1 MWKCTRNVED
11 GRLSLEPV
19 ACQSV
24 ERNENYEVL
33 SPGSSRTMNNGS
45 VKHSCDIGDGRLK
58 SVFEFVP
65 GCYHN
70 GIVYQLGDEWQEEN
84 QGDKHL
90 VQNVT
95 MECVRSESGYFDK
108 KVTECKFNSE
118 EEYDVHHL
126 GNNSLYIEKFI
137 DYITIRLNNYYEKSD
152 LVIVED
158 SDGIQS
164 SKRVNTRH
172 LKCVETEPG
181 HVTLIN
187 VTEEETGC
195 TYKNQTYLHKSSWVD
210 VTQGAGLRCG
220 NGNEVMKDYCS
231 LNGKMHTL
239 GEELKLSNG
248 CVFVCDEQRN
258 IYICDDL
265 LKL

>member
-11 GRLSLEPV
+11 GRLSLEPI

-58 SVFEFVP
+58 SVFEFGEWISKRKVYKVQISVP

-108 KVTECKFNSE
+108 KVTGALKNFCSISVF
-118 EEYDVHHL
+118 
-126 GNNSLYIEKFI
+126 LY
-137 DYITIRLNNYYEKSD
+137 YIILYCR
-152 LVIVED
+152 VQ
-158 SDGIQS
+158 IQF
-164 SKRVNTRH
+164 RRGV
-172 LKCVETEPG
+172 
-181 HVTLIN
+181 
-187 VTEEETGC
+187 
-195 TYKNQTYLHKSSWVD
+195 
-210 VTQGAGLRCG
+210 
-220 NGNEVMKDYCS
+220 
-231 LNGKMHTL
+231 
-239 GEELKLSNG
+239 
-248 CVFVCDEQRN
+248 
-258 IYICDDL
+258 
-265 LKL
+265 